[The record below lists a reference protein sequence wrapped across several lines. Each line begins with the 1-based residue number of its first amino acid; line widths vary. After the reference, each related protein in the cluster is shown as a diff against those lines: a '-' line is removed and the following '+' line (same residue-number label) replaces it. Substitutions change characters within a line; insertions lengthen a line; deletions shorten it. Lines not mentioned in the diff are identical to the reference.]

1 MRPPA
6 GAPRTRVAARKAARP
21 GPTDRDHTA
30 SSGVT
35 KLLWTEFNST
45 DPPVVGLCEDELNSF
60 RADILSK

>member
-1 MRPPA
+1 
-6 GAPRTRVAARKAARP
+6 VAARKAARP